1 MAGRPW
7 GKKRTVGAPGLAGE
21 PVQVVSGLTRD
32 RDGRR
37 VVALGIFSRDVAGP
51 AAVLTQELAGRILA
65 NLRLTHGDLVSEQR
79 RGDSL

>member
-7 GKKRTVGAPGLAGE
+7 DKKRAVGALGLAGE

-37 VVALGIFSRDVAGP
+37 VVALGIVAKGEP
-51 AAVLTQELAGRILA
+51 GLAAALTQELVGLIIA
-65 NLRLTHGDLVSEQR
+65 NVRLSFADLISEQR